1 MAVVVKR
8 KLPTEYSVSR
18 IQDAIKHDVRYTLGA
33 LLKISE
39 LHNEN
44 KINMNIT
51 DQSLLL
57 GYVKQYNRTGK
68 LLKKQIDQ
76 STIKLRKHAL
86 VIQKNGG
93 LKPANIPCDT
103 YNITLQKN
111 NRIELDFDPKAMYGH
126 ITKVVKSLSQYR
138 YNRYSNTWTLPFNA
152 YNLEVLFSIG
162 IRWRVDKEVYRQ
174 YKKEIRQKK
183 IIEVHGL
190 NMELRQYQK
199 DALYFMAA
207 KKGKALIGDEMG
219 LGKTPVSIAYAV
231 CTNAYPTIVIC
242 PANLKLNWEKE
253 IRRWVKENVHIE
265 TLYGR
270 TPYTVNTK
278 SQFIII
284 NYDIIY
290 YWIDELRR
298 INPQMVI
305 IDEIQ
310 YIKTLETRKKKD
322 KPGTVK
328 TEKVPV
334 KRTDGTIKVARKS
347 PMIIGLS
354 GTPVENRVI
363 EFFNALNLIRKE
375 YFPSIWKFAARY
387 ADLKPDPRG
396 FGWDMTGRSNTRE
409 LYNVLTKLVM
419 IRRKKSEVMKELPD
433 ISRVLVPIE
442 MPVDIRKKYNDAE
455 KEFVKY
461 LQEKYPNKSIE
472 ELLKK
477 DNVLS
482 KIAALRQICVEG
494 KTDHAINWIQDKI
507 DTCEKLVVFTYH
519 RKTAESIEKVFK
531 DKCLKIVGGMT
542 PKERDQS
549 VTKFQQCKTCGVL
562 HHYHA
567 HDKEACNEFIPDDR
581 YPLLVANIAAA
592 AEGLNFT
599 ASSNIA
605 MMEYVYNPAK
615 LQQVEARVHR
625 SGQTEGVFAWYLV
638 ASDTIEEKIMSNIDE
653 KMKTIEETIDGV
665 DSEGLMSSFLK
676 DALV

>member
-231 CTNAYPTIVIC
+231 CTNAYPTIVI
-242 PANLKLNWEKE
+242 
-253 IRRWVKENVHIE
+253 
-265 TLYGR
+265 
-270 TPYTVNTK
+270 
-278 SQFIII
+278 
-284 NYDIIY
+284 
-290 YWIDELRR
+290 
-298 INPQMVI
+298 
-305 IDEIQ
+305 
-310 YIKTLETRKKKD
+310 
-322 KPGTVK
+322 
-328 TEKVPV
+328 
-334 KRTDGTIKVARKS
+334 
-347 PMIIGLS
+347 
-354 GTPVENRVI
+354 
-363 EFFNALNLIRKE
+363 
-375 YFPSIWKFAARY
+375 
-387 ADLKPDPRG
+387 
-396 FGWDMTGRSNTRE
+396 
-409 LYNVLTKLVM
+409 
-419 IRRKKSEVMKELPD
+419 
-433 ISRVLVPIE
+433 
-442 MPVDIRKKYNDAE
+442 
-455 KEFVKY
+455 
-461 LQEKYPNKSIE
+461 
-472 ELLKK
+472 
-477 DNVLS
+477 
-482 KIAALRQICVEG
+482 
-494 KTDHAINWIQDKI
+494 
-507 DTCEKLVVFTYH
+507 
-519 RKTAESIEKVFK
+519 
-531 DKCLKIVGGMT
+531 
-542 PKERDQS
+542 
-549 VTKFQQCKTCGVL
+549 
-562 HHYHA
+562 
-567 HDKEACNEFIPDDR
+567 
-581 YPLLVANIAAA
+581 
-592 AEGLNFT
+592 
-599 ASSNIA
+599 
-605 MMEYVYNPAK
+605 
-615 LQQVEARVHR
+615 
-625 SGQTEGVFAWYLV
+625 
-638 ASDTIEEKIMSNIDE
+638 
-653 KMKTIEETIDGV
+653 
-665 DSEGLMSSFLK
+665 
-676 DALV
+676 